1 MAKAE
6 KMNRGMS
13 SKVARGGG
21 QEIKLPPGIHSL
33 DVHGNIFASLPEIS
47 RVAPKFFSLDQIKE
61 AFTAGKLTALSED
74 HIKELEVLVVAK
86 S

>member
-13 SKVARGGG
+13 SKVQRGGG

-33 DVHGNIFASLPEIS
+33 DAHGNIFASLPEVS
-47 RVAPKFFSLDQIKE
+47 RVAPKYFTFAQIKE
-61 AFTAGKLTALSED
+61 AFDAGKLTSLSEE
-74 HIKELEVLVVAK
+74 HIKELEGMVTAR

>member
-13 SKVARGGG
+13 SKAARGGG
-21 QEIKLPPGIHSL
+21 QEIKLPEGIHSL
-33 DVHGNIFASLPEIS
+33 DAHGNIFASLPEMS
-47 RVAPKFFSLDQIKE
+47 RVQPKYFTLEQIKE
-61 AFTAGKLTALSED
+61 AFDSGKLTALSEEN
-74 HIKELEVLVVAK
+74 IKELETLVAR

>member
-13 SKVARGGG
+13 SKAVRGGG

-33 DVHGNIFASLPEIS
+33 DNHGNIFASLPEIS
-47 RVAPKFFSLDQIKE
+47 RVQPKYFTIDQIKE
-61 AFTAGKLTALSED
+61 AFGAGKLTALTEE
-74 HIKELEVLVVAK
+74 HIKELEGMVAK

>member
-13 SKVARGGG
+13 SKVQRGGG
-21 QEIKLPPGIHSL
+21 QEIKLPPGVHSL
-33 DVHGNIFASLPEIS
+33 DAYGNIFASLPEMS
-47 RVAPKFFSLDQIKE
+47 RVQPKYFTLEQIKE
-61 AFTAGKLTALSED
+61 AFEAGKLTALSED
-74 HIKELEVLVVAK
+74 HIKELEIMIAAR

>member
-6 KMNRGMS
+6 KMNRGMK
-13 SKVARGGG
+13 SKATRGGG

-33 DVHGNIFASLPEIS
+33 DAHGNIFASLPEIS
-47 RVAPKFFSLDQIKE
+47 RVQPKYFTLEQIKE
-61 AFTAGKLTALSED
+61 AFDAGKLTTLTEEG
-74 HIKELEVLVVAK
+74 IKELEGLVGK